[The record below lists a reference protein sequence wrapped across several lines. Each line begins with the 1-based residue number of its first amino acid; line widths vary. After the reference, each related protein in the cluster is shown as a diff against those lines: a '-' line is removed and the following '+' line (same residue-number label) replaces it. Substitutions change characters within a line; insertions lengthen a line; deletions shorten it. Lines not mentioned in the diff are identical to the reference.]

1 MCQERNSPVQT
12 LCAGLPSNTTP
23 QPVSGP
29 MEVLPLLLPLVG
41 GRKVP
46 VVAQKPSR
54 RSLLLSGE
62 PRRSKGGFGQIE
74 VCSRTELCGEPKAIP
89 LVDAPIPERNAIEE
103 AEFCDAEDIPVLGCR
118 EGLEEATSSAMKE
131 SR

>member
-23 QPVSGP
+23 QPVSGLT
-29 MEVLPLLLPLVG
+29 EVLPLLLPLVG

-54 RSLLLSGE
+54 RCLLPSGE
-62 PRRSKGGFGQIE
+62 PHRSKGGFGQTE
-74 VCSRTELCGEPKAIP
+74 VCSWTELCGEPKAIP
-89 LVDAPIPERNAIEE
+89 LLDAPIRERNAIEE

-118 EGLEEATSSAMKE
+118 EGLEKVTSSTTK
-131 SR
+131 